1 MSISSIS
8 SERTAPCL
16 TLSKDARNTPAP
28 HGTSGFSHFFTPMC
42 NRQRQAVSDGIN
54 SESEYSGGQWFL
66 NHLCDWNTLPS
77 SLCGNNT
84 LVTQIEAE
92 TFQQGLCQL
101 KKKNY
106 VYFVYQEMAGYLEDG
121 WQLHCDDK
129 VFMRVYI
136 KWLSIKSRRFS
147 YMKKGKTSDS
157 SQLED
162 IKLQILHI
170 FCKNNSNNAIWLIL
184 KCFKYFAVFLF

>member
-1 MSISSIS
+1 MSPWSPFKLDIKIEIHIFIITQLTCRVTWLYKNLFLSRVIYIFNTAKHMNVLSIS

-92 TFQQGLCQL
+92 TFQQGLCQF
-101 KKKNY
+101 KKKTM
-106 VYFVYQEMAGYLEDG
+106 FTLFIRG
-121 WQLHCDDK
+121 WQ
-129 VFMRVYI
+129 VI
-136 KWLSIKSRRFS
+136 
-147 YMKKGKTSDS
+147 
-157 SQLED
+157 
-162 IKLQILHI
+162 
-170 FCKNNSNNAIWLIL
+170 
-184 KCFKYFAVFLF
+184 

>member
-1 MSISSIS
+1 MKRVHIYIHIFFKIYLFYTAKHMSISSIS

-101 KKKNY
+101 KKNY

-129 VFMRVYI
+129 VFMKRE
-136 KWLSIKSRRFS
+136 SIQNDF
-147 YMKKGKTSDS
+147 
-157 SQLED
+157 Q
-162 IKLQILHI
+162 
-170 FCKNNSNNAIWLIL
+170 
-184 KCFKYFAVFLF
+184 